1 MKKLSILFSMLA
13 MVLGFTACE
22 DDDEPVISTPTE
34 FVLNTPPMADQ
45 YIELSEN
52 GTINLSWSQPD
63 YGLALAATYNVQVAI
78 DKSAFDSEDASRY
91 IQLTDPYTTCTAA
104 IPQEEVAIA
113 YCKLHGFTSPDDYV
127 DLDAAPLYI
136 RVVAQVADVASSYI
150 ASNVIELKQVKG
162 YLAVQSAGYIY
173 LVGQPSGWT
182 SPDEA
187 HKDAYNDWRLF
198 ESSDAIGSHIY
209 SGVFN
214 VNAGEAMFRF
224 YTALTGWEEDSY
236 GSQEDDNPIE
246 FSLASGSFSNELVK
260 GKGSFSF
267 PDWQGG
273 EMTIVVD
280 MSVEGAYT
288 VTIMA
293 GAQTVYTPRYIYLIG
308 AASGWKEPS
317 EDNAEDLSAW
327 RLVDNSESGIYTG
340 TFNINAGD
348 AMFRFYTELTGWDG
362 GASIGIQEDD
372 SAVDCTF
379 TDGIYT
385 GAIVSGKGSFNF
397 PDWQGGEMT
406 ITVDTNS
413 NSISIKAGA

>member
-1 MKKLSILFSMLA
+1 MKKFAILLA
-13 MVLGFTACE
+13 CAAAVLGVTSCSQ
-22 DDDEPVISTPTE
+22 DTDPVYHAPTT
-34 FVLNTPPMADQ
+34 FVMNQPALADQ
-45 YIELSEN
+45 YLELTED
-52 GTINLSWSQPD
+52 GTFELTCSQPD
-63 YGLALAATYNVQVAI
+63 YGYSAITNYSVEVSLTENFAQYEVLTPTEPTVARMTLKDSDLALALCN
-78 DKSAFDSEDASRY
+78 
-91 IQLTDPYTTCTAA
+91 
-104 IPQEEVAIA
+104 
-113 YCKLHGFTSPDDYV
+113 LHGFTSEETYQ
-127 DLDAAPLYI
+127 DLPAEPVYF
-136 RVVAQVADVASSYI
+136 RTVAELSGVEGSQI
-150 ASNVIELKQVKG
+150 TSNVVSLSKVKF
-162 YLAVQSAGYIY
+162 YFAVATPGFIY
-173 LVGQPSGWT
+173 LVGAPEGWAGPT
-182 SPDEA
+182 ESQA
-187 HKDAYNDWRLF
+187 SHYADWRLF
-198 ESSDAIGSHIY
+198 EANDAIGSKIY
-209 SGVFN
+209 SGVFDIP
-214 VNAGEAMFRF
+214 AGSAMFRF
-224 YTALTGWEEDSY
+224 YTALTGWDADSY
-236 GSQEDDNPIE
+236 GAQEDDNPIE
-246 FSLASGSFSNELVK
+246 YTLDGTFSSTLVK

-372 SAVDCTF
+372 SAVDCAF